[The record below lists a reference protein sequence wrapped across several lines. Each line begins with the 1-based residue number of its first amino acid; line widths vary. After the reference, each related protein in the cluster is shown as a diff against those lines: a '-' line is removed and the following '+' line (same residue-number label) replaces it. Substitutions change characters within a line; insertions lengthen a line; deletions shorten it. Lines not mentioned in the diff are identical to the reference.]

1 MRVTGPAHRGRAC
14 IMCAVNAG
22 SCRRYYSEHNMC
34 HVPYP
39 AGLNRANLHRAGFLG
54 ATGG

>member
-1 MRVTGPAHRGRAC
+1 VRVTGPAHRDRAC

-22 SCRRYYSEHNMC
+22 SCRRYYSEHNM
-34 HVPYP
+34 YP